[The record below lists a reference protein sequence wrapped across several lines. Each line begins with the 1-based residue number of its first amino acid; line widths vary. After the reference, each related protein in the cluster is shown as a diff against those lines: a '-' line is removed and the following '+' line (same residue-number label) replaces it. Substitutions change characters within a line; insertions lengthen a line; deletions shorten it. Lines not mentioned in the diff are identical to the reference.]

1 MHSFTRQAWAHRVVL
16 ASTLAIGLF
25 VPPATGQEAANAGKS
40 QGPVVI
46 LPSPGAA
53 FGMVETAPGS
63 LHLPGKEYRAGEGW
77 WALSC
82 SATCKL
88 FPTRLSV
95 APKAHPQYDGEPVPG
110 QWLTFTPAPPA
121 QTLMVFKP
129 YRAPADQ
136 LALRAGPV
144 PTYYPGLLHKLK
156 RSTGT
161 AGTMEGE
168 IALADGRMAR
178 LVPTV
183 LLPNPKQPPNPD
195 RESTG
200 FPLVL
205 DLVLDGKRQSLG
217 AFSFGIEGNGGVKP
231 QEYLRWAG
239 DLDGDGQLD
248 LVVRLDFSSGTEYVL
263 WLSSMA
269 KPGELVGFAGSFHY
283 WPIDIS
289 GC

>member
-1 MHSFTRQAWAHRVVL
+1 MTPVTTQPWAHCALVV
-16 ASTLAIGLF
+16 STLSIGLF
-25 VPPATGQEAANAGKS
+25 LPPASGQEPAHAGKS

-46 LPSPGAA
+46 LPPPGAN
-53 FGMVETAPGS
+53 FGMVEAAPGS
-63 LHLPGKEYRAGEGW
+63 LHLPGKEYRSGEGW

-82 SATCKL
+82 DATCKL
-88 FPTRLSV
+88 STTRLSV

-110 QWLTFTPAPPA
+110 QWLTFTPAPPPH
-121 QTLMVFKP
+121 TLMVFKP
-129 YRAPADQ
+129 YRAPADS
-136 LALRAGPV
+136 LALKAGPV
-144 PTYYPGLLHKLK
+144 PTYYPGLLPKLK

-168 IALADGRMAR
+168 IVLPDGRIAR

-183 LLPNPKQPPNPD
+183 LLPNPHKPPKPD
-195 RESTG
+195 HDVTASA
-200 FPLVL
+200 LVL
-205 DLVLDGKRQSLG
+205 DLQLDGKRQPLG

-231 QEYLRWAG
+231 QDYIRWAG

-248 LVVRLDFSSGTEYVL
+248 LVVRVDFSYGTDYVL

-269 KPGELVGFAGSFHY
+269 KPNELVGFAGSFNY
-283 WPIDIS
+283 FPIDVA